1 MIVNLVI
8 IISIALIMAN
18 LFEKLRLPGLL
29 GMLFTGILFGPYMK
43 EICFSRFSI
52 THNYIVDHLFIHKD
66 LIHLSSQLRTAALIV
81 ILIRAGLG
89 LNREVLNKIG
99 KTAVKMSFIPGLLEG
114 GLIILTSMY
123 FLKFSFP
130 EAGTL
135 GFIIAAVSPAV
146 VVPSMLNFKEKG
158 LGKDKEIPTLVLTG
172 ASVDDVFAITIF
184 GVFLNL
190 AMGKSQNI
198 AMMLI
203 DIPVSIILGIASGA
217 LLGYLFVKFFKKY
230 RGIRDTKKLL
240 IFLTIAI
247 LYHELEHFIPIASL
261 IGIMT
266 MGFVILEKYD
276 ILAHRLAR
284 KFNKVWVLAEIILFV
299 LIGAAVNINEIFTS
313 GLLGVL
319 IIAVGLV
326 GRSFGVM
333 ISLHKS
339 GLNIKEK
346 IFCIVAY
353 IPKATVQAAIGAIP
367 LSMGLASGNIILAI
381 AVLSIVIT
389 APLGLIGIRWLGPKT
404 LSN

>member
-1 MIVNLVI
+1 MIINLAIVI
-8 IISIALIMAN
+8 IIALLMAF
-18 LFEKLRLPGLL
+18 LFEKAKLPGLL
-29 GMLFTGILFGPYMK
+29 GMLFTGVFLGPYMRQIIFETFQLK
-43 EICFSRFSI
+43 QTIFWE
-52 THNYIVDHLFIHKD
+52 YLFINKD
-66 LIHLSSQLRTAALIV
+66 LIHLSSELRTTALIV

-99 KTAVKMSFIPGLLEG
+99 KTAVKMSCIPGLMEG
-114 GLIILTSMY
+114 GIIILAAMY
-123 FLKFSFP
+123 FLKLSFV

-158 LGKDKEIPTLVLTG
+158 LGKEKEIPTLILAG
-172 ASVDDVFAITIF
+172 ASIDDVFAITIF

-198 AMMLI
+198 VMTLLN
-203 DIPVSIILGIASGA
+203 IPFSIILGIVVGG
-217 LLGYLFVKFFKKY
+217 LLGYLLVKFFKKY
-230 RGIRDTKKLL
+230 RGIRDTKKVL
-240 IFLTIAI
+240 IFMTIAI
-247 LYHELEHFIPIASL
+247 LFHELEQFIPIASL

-299 LIGAAVNINEIFTS
+299 LIGSAVNIDEIFTS
-313 GLLGVL
+313 GFIGLG
-319 IIAVGLV
+319 IIAIGLA
-326 GRSFGVM
+326 GRSIGVM
-333 ISLHKS
+333 ISLYKS
-339 GLNIKEK
+339 GLNIREK
-346 IFCIVAY
+346 LFCVIAY

-381 AVLSIVIT
+381 AVLSIVVT
-389 APLGLIGIRWLGPKT
+389 APLGLIGIRWFGPKY
-404 LSN
+404 LS